1 MATHQANVEETA
13 TGAPAE
19 KEADMAKSEGDST
32 ERENDLAESED
43 DPAEKGD
50 GMACPAVEKSSEVT
64 ESIENTEQGDLAKQD
79 TVKVDLLYALNI
91 EPPKVKC
98 TLCGHET
105 SVKSEQMQSI
115 TSFNFISHIL
125 STDTLCKEY
134 TGIPKRDVLKMLFRW
149 IEPVSQSVKNWDG
162 PNTQKKGR
170 DPRGRKRYKISAFK
184 CYLVTLVRIRKGFDV
199 RHMSYLFGISP
210 SHVSRDFTLWVNILH
225 TCLKT
230 LLRWPTQ
237 DIARANLPKAFAA
250 YPRTRCVI
258 DCTEFAIKKPFR
270 PAAQKQTWSF
280 YKHSNTAK
288 LLTAIHPCGTII
300 FLSTVYV
307 GGGGGG
313 F

>member
-1 MATHQANVEETA
+1 MQHFCFQVL
-13 TGAPAE
+13 
-19 KEADMAKSEGDST
+19 S
-32 ERENDLAESED
+32 
-43 DPAEKGD
+43 
-50 GMACPAVEKSSEVT
+50 
-64 ESIENTEQGDLAKQD
+64 
-79 TVKVDLLYALNI
+79 VDIGSY
-91 EPPKVKC
+91 
-98 TLCGHET
+98 
-105 SVKSEQMQSI
+105 
-115 TSFNFISHIL
+115 
-125 STDTLCKEY
+125 
-134 TGIPKRDVLKMLFRW
+134 
-149 IEPVSQSVKNWDG
+149 
-162 PNTQKKGR
+162 KK
-170 DPRGRKRYKISAFK
+170 
-184 CYLVTLVRIRKGFDV
+184 KGFDV

-307 GGGGGG
+307 LSLIHI
-313 F
+313 